1 MKQDTRVLLPVFC
14 GSQLDVALAVVDF
27 VHDSVRKTVWPADRI
42 RESYLRRSV
51 SEILADGDTMVF
63 GPCPDRT
70 FVASCLLG
78 AHGIDHVLIY
88 HERRVP
94 GYGPSTAHLA
104 LETTLDGT
112 GFMMD
117 FGTRESR
124 LIPGGYHFTEEL
136 EETIALKRIPLR
148 SFDPDG
154 VAPYQLLQHVV
165 SDKID
170 PELKL
175 DWYAKQ
181 SRNFRP
187 DALRD
192 RLALDQR
199 YSVYHEL

>member
-1 MKQDTRVLLPVFC
+1 MKQDTCVLLPMFC

-27 VHDSVRKTVWPADRI
+27 VHDSVRKTVWDADRI

-78 AHGIDHVLIY
+78 THGVDHVLVY

-104 LETTLDGT
+104 LEMTLNGT

-175 DWYAKQ
+175 DWYVKQ

-192 RLALDQR
+192 RVALDQR